1 MVRRKTPLLLWFTVW
16 FLLFLGAPGS
26 ITGNAA
32 DPPDSRSDIPPLRLT
47 ADRTIGFSPLEVTI
61 HGSFKGSALK
71 DANFCHPG
79 TTWQVWSLTSSEVL
93 RSSQNPKCHHRGY
106 HLSIPFTFTN
116 KFTLGRGIHL
126 CRLTVRGKDG
136 TTLTSNLIRV
146 RVY

>member
-1 MVRRKTPLLLWFTVW
+1 MVRRKTPLLLWFAVC
-16 FLLFLGAPGS
+16 FLMVPGAPGS

-32 DPPDSRSDIPPLRLT
+32 ESPASGSKPSPLRLT
-47 ADRTIGFSPLEVTI
+47 ADRTVGFSPLEVKI

-71 DANFCHPG
+71 DENFCHPG
-79 TTWQVWSLTSSEVL
+79 ITWQVWSLSSSEVL
-93 RSSQNPKCHHRGY
+93 RSSQNPKCHHRKN

-116 KFTLGRGIHL
+116 TFTLGRGIHL

-136 TTLTSNLIRV
+136 TSLTSNLIRV